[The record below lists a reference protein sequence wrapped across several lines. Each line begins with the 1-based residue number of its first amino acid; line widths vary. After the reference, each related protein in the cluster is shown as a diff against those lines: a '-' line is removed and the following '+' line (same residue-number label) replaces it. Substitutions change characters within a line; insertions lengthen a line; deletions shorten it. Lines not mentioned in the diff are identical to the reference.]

1 MYCILIVLILLALLL
16 NNINKKQKTPVCKN
30 TDAIKILARQ
40 CSRWAVAA
48 TQDKSPIIALLHANY
63 AAGYLWALKDIAT
76 DIEIEEVLDADIKIF
91 IKKIV
96 DIQDASS
103 KLVSSKCPEF
113 LGDIDLELARLGGDL

>member
-1 MYCILIVLILLALLL
+1 MYCVLIVLILLVILL
-16 NNINKKQKTPVCKN
+16 NNKNKKQKTTICKN
-30 TDAIKILARQ
+30 TVAIKILARQ

-76 DIEIEEVLDADIKIF
+76 DNEIEEVLNTDMKIF
-91 IKKIV
+91 IKKIMT
-96 DIQDASS
+96 IQDASS

>member
-1 MYCILIVLILLALLL
+1 MYCVLIVLILLVILL
-16 NNINKKQKTPVCKN
+16 NNKNKKQKTTICKN
-30 TDAIKILARQ
+30 TVAIKILARQ

-76 DIEIEEVLDADIKIF
+76 DNEIEEVLNTDMKIF
-91 IKKIV
+91 IKKIMT
-96 DIQDASS
+96 IQDASS
-103 KLVSSKCPEF
+103 KLVSNKCPEF